1 MGKLSADRMTRAWER
16 EYTPPSPFCPSSVHG
31 RNREARPILDARRPA
46 GGHGLGAG
54 VEADRIRPML
64 VEIAEPRAL
73 PAAESIVGDRHRDRH
88 VDADHADL
96 DLAGEVARRVA
107 VAGEYGDAV
116 AVFVVVAQSQ
126 SLAVIMG
133 ADDRQNRAEDL
144 FLVDPHVLRH
154 MIEET
159 PADIEAVL
167 VALHP
172 EVAPVDHQL
181 RAFANAEVDIAA
193 HLVQRRFGDERAEIR
208 AGVGRRSDL

>member
-31 RNREARPILDARRPA
+31 RKREARPILDARRPA

-73 PAAESIVGDRHRDRH
+73 PAAESVIGDRHRDRH

-107 VAGEYGDAV
+107 VAGEDRDAV
-116 AVFVVVAQSQ
+116 AVFMVVAE
-126 SLAVIMG
+126 AERFRIVVR
-133 ADDRQNRAEDL
+133 ADDREHRAENL
-144 FLVDPHVLRH
+144 FLVDAHVLGD
-154 MIEET
+154 MVEET
-159 PADIEAVL
+159 A
-167 VALHP
+167 
-172 EVAPVDHQL
+172 
-181 RAFANAEVDIAA
+181 
-193 HLVQRRFGDERAEIR
+193 
-208 AGVGRRSDL
+208 